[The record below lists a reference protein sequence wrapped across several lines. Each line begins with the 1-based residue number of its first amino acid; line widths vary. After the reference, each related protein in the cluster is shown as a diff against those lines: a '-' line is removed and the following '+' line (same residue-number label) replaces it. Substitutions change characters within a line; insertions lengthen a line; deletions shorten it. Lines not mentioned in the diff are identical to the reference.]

1 MWLAI
6 VLACSTPYA
15 QSCIVFAKQ
24 EELFVTEEL
33 CKEETDRV
41 TLMMQSQGMFARPA
55 CFKIGTN
62 LQENKMKKLLLP
74 VAFAAMTTSVSAMDL
89 GYGLSVGAET
99 ELTYTTGK
107 ETWTLDVTP
116 SVGLGAYGVSFSAET
131 TIDVLDLNN
140 GDIFTGVDWEAEY
153 VWKGI
158 TTYTKVSSDAD
169 FEFGDIT
176 MGAKL
181 SF

>member
-1 MWLAI
+1 M

-15 QSCIVFAKQ
+15 QSCIVFAKN
-24 EELFVTEEL
+24 EELFMTEEL
-33 CKEETDRV
+33 CKEETDKV

-55 CFKIGTN
+55 CFKIGET
-62 LQENKMKKLLLP
+62 LQEIKMKKLLLP

-89 GYGLSVGAET
+89 GYGLSVGAAT
-99 ELTYTTGK
+99 ELTYTTGT
-107 ETWTLDVTP
+107 EVWTMDVTP
-116 SVGLGAYGVSFSAET
+116 SMGLGAYGASFTAET

-140 GDIFTGVDWEAEY
+140 GDIFTGIDWKAEY
-153 VWKGI
+153 VWKGM

-176 MGAKL
+176 MGAKI

>member
-24 EELFVTEEL
+24 EELFITEQL

-55 CFKIGTN
+55 CFKIGTT
-62 LQENKMKKLLLP
+62 LQENKMKKLLLASAIA
-74 VAFAAMTTSVSAMDL
+74 VAGTSVAAMDL

-116 SVGLGAYGVSFSAET
+116 SVGLGAYGVSFTAET
-131 TIDVLDLNN
+131 KVDVLDLNN

-153 VWKGI
+153 IWKGI
-158 TTYTKVSSDAD
+158 TTYTKVSSDKD

>member
-6 VLACSTPYA
+6 VLACGTPYA
-15 QSCIVFAKQ
+15 HSCIVYAKNDVLFA
-24 EELFVTEEL
+24 TEEA
-33 CKEETDRV
+33 CKEETAMGVDI
-41 TLMMQSQGMFARPA
+41 MESQGFFARPA
-55 CFKIGTN
+55 CFEIGET
-62 LQENKMKKLLLP
+62 LQGNKMKKLLLP

-99 ELTYTTGK
+99 ELTYTTGT
-107 ETWTLDVTP
+107 EVWTMDVTP
-116 SVGLGAYGVSFSAET
+116 SMGLGAYGASFTAET

-140 GDIFTGVDWEAEY
+140 GDIFTGIDWKAEY
-153 VWKGI
+153 VWKGM

-176 MGAKL
+176 MGAKI

>member
-1 MWLAI
+1 
-6 VLACSTPYA
+6 
-15 QSCIVFAKQ
+15 
-24 EELFVTEEL
+24 
-33 CKEETDRV
+33 
-41 TLMMQSQGMFARPA
+41 
-55 CFKIGTN
+55 
-62 LQENKMKKLLLP
+62 MKKLLLP

-99 ELTYTTGK
+99 ELTYTTGT
-107 ETWTLDVTP
+107 EVWTMDVTP
-116 SVGLGAYGVSFSAET
+116 SMGLGAYGASFTAET

-140 GDIFTGVDWEAEY
+140 GDIFTGVDWKAEY
-153 VWKGI
+153 VWNGI
-158 TTYTKVSSDAD
+158 TAYTKVSSDAD